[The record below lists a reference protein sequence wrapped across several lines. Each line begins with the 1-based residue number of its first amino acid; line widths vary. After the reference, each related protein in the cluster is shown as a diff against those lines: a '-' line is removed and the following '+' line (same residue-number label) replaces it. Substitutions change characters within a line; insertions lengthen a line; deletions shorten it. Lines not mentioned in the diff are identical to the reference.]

1 MKKKFLGRVLT
12 MLLVASMVFTLLPAP
27 AIAAGNW
34 WWNNEA
40 AESLADTTDSIL
52 PHRIIHLDCGRKY
65 FSVGNVKS
73 LIDVMAAYGYN
84 ELELAFGNAGL
95 RFLLGDMSISFTTEN
110 GTTSYSDN
118 DIRTAVV
125 EGNKNQNSSGDG
137 SYWTEADMTEI
148 LGYASSKNIEIV
160 PLLNMPGHMNALLD
174 GEKFHQ
180 YRISGTGYDEN
191 TNKVQKTSCTS
202 IDPGKADAAAFGHA
216 ILQKYVKWFKDYN
229 DSNPDGKVKYFNF
242 GADEVGNDIV
252 NPFYANNLNPNRYN
266 SCVEYINGC
275 ASIIEAAGMLP
286 RAFND
291 FLYFYYGNVQIDKNI
306 EVCYWNNQWGGSP
319 YASANAISSRG
330 HKMINTNS
338 EWYYVLG
345 AKNKQ
350 EEVDNNLP
358 HALNSVETY
367 NYNDFFVQGQAK
379 NIQTIANTAG
389 VMLCI
394 WCDNPN
400 AESPETAIKEATQIF
415 ARFAE
420 KNSAVF
426 PAKGEI
432 PPTPQPEPTEPTTK
446 DIYIAVGKTHTET
459 IDGNYPGLYEGI
471 DTSIATVTGE
481 VIPGTTAKPTLAMS
495 EVYKFE
501 ENQSATGV
509 ISDGNGNYL
518 KVSGESLT
526 NTTKIEEATKFT
538 VVKTSTNK
546 ATIQVTDTNS
556 YLKLMNTSGS
566 TSSIM
571 AVEESYEW
579 EVGLGSDFC
588 WYAGLNNYYYLA
600 YYGENW
606 TSNNNWAYAGHL
618 YAVEPGTTSTADKT
632 KLTFT
637 GLKRGDTE
645 VTIGNVTYKVHVTDA
660 LADNGDLYVDFWVTS
675 SMITPKNIATTNQ
688 NGHIYAT
695 YTKEQF
701 SSEGGV
707 LLSDVIPRDGTYQTG
722 TGTSATNHDAT
733 YWKTRYLPNECRQKA
748 DGWTNKNGVGTD
760 TLTEGKGGRD
770 VERIRYWEGKW
781 QYLAVNGGEWTTF
794 TTSQDTSGNQMA
806 AYYVIKTNVTKEVT
820 TYVTDWSDEQTQ
832 EMYGVALDFCVKYP
846 SQDMRVPATFKN
858 SNTQWFNCKGE
869 ENSDAYNNGYSV
881 YASGTNVDVG
891 SWKGMRTEFPYQGD
905 WYRVINHIEV
915 TEDQNYEVY
924 MITATPSTSFSSAK
938 YPLTCPTSINYTGT
952 ERVLWAKNES
962 VVTDSGLTKHSDYKM
977 GGSPVI
983 ERVMIQQCS
992 GMLLTYYVRPKAVAN
1007 PLTVHFRELN
1017 AATDFASYQII
1028 PQVPGTTFDSQI
1040 ALPKTTD
1047 HIGNLENATITNDVD
1062 VDQTVTSD
1070 LRNVPGVPT
1079 QYRKTAFKCVELTKT
1094 DDLKEIT
1101 LYYTFDNSVAFVADF
1116 GLPLT
1121 ITPKDVNSDL
1131 TAENITGAA
1140 VSGGSGLTVDTRD
1153 PKAIVVT
1160 PNKDVAS
1167 KTSTSFTLT
1176 YTGTGDS
1183 VTYLVYILPASN
1195 VLYEENFLTQSG
1207 ESGLSWTQGTPAELG
1222 SQETQKVGDTTHTYN
1237 VFGRDT
1243 AYDNVTGELGAW
1255 TADGLVAGQGA
1266 TKDLS
1271 TEFYGNGFD
1280 LIGNCGP
1287 DTGRV
1292 FLFISGANQIKLVDV
1307 DTRYSGNTLNQVPL
1321 AHVML
1326 GQEANYQVKVS
1337 AAGLKA
1343 TDATSA
1349 SYSLSGAAT
1358 YASDYAVGGY
1368 DADLYNVLAEN
1379 GLTMADVEYVKV
1391 ESVPAATTRSA
1402 ASFYALD
1409 TADVGGTVTHEAGTH
1424 VEIDGF
1430 RVYRSSANNTNYPKS
1445 EQDVRYLNILDAV
1458 DSFTA
1463 FVEGSAADSE
1473 WKARDKYESAG
1484 GPQNEIYL
1492 RETNG
1497 ENSAIAFKTEI
1508 GEVVQISARAVENN
1522 KPATLVVNGVAT
1534 VIETNTEMYYTFTP
1548 DENGIVT
1555 IKNTGKGMLALG
1567 NLKIKKGTQVA
1578 ALSEEDYPA
1587 AIALLSLNAAPET
1600 PDEGFNP
1607 AINAKVTTTR
1617 FIRSKVV
1624 TLTVSASS
1632 DVAVLEVNGVE
1643 LRPTNSWLVK
1653 MGWSDTYTYIL
1664 TEKVPKSET
1673 KTYEIVGYRA
1683 DGAASAPIVVESK

>member
-34 WWNNEA
+34 WWNNDE

-65 FSVGNVKS
+65 FSVNNVKS

-84 ELELAFGNAGL
+84 ELELAFGNDGL

-110 GTTSYSDN
+110 GTTSYSDG
-118 DIRTAVV
+118 DIRDAVV
-125 EGNKNQNSSGDG
+125 QGNKNQNSSGDG
-137 SYWTEADMTEI
+137 SYWTEADMTKI
-148 LGYASSKNIEIV
+148 LDYASSKNIEIV
-160 PLLNMPGHMNALLD
+160 PLLNMPGHMKALLD

-180 YRISGTGYDEN
+180 YRISGYDKKYN
-191 TNKVQKTSCTS
+191 TQTSKDS
-202 IDPGKADAAAFGHA
+202 IDPANSDAVAFGLA
-216 ILQKYVKWFKDYN
+216 ILQKYVNWFN
-229 DSNPDGKVKYFNF
+229 GKVTYFNF

-252 NPFYANNLNPNRYN
+252 NPFYTYSWGGIN
-266 SCVEYINGC
+266 SGYSSCAEYINKC
-275 ASIIEAAGMLP
+275 TAIIKSADMTP

-291 FLYFYYGNVQIDKNI
+291 FLYYGGSSNTNIDNSVQ
-306 EVCYWNNQWGGSP
+306 VCYWNNQWGNSP
-319 YASANAISSRG
+319 YVTATTISGRG
-330 HKMINTNS
+330 HTMINTNS

-345 AKNKQ
+345 VTN
-350 EEVDNNLP
+350 NNLP
-358 HALNSVETY
+358 YALNSVETY
-367 NYNDFFVQGQAK
+367 NYNEFFVQGQANNK
-379 NIQTIANTAG
+379 QTIDDTAG

-400 AESPETAIKEATQIF
+400 AESSETAIKEATQLF
-415 ARFAE
+415 VKFAE

-459 IDGNYPGLYEGI
+459 IDGNYPGPYEGI

-588 WYAGLNNYYYLA
+588 WYAGYNNYYYLA

-637 GLKRGDTE
+637 GVKTGNTE
-645 VTIGNVTYKVHVTDA
+645 VTVGNVTYKVHVSDA

-675 SMITPKNIATTNQ
+675 SMITPKNTATTNQ

-707 LLSDVIPRDGTYQTG
+707 LLSEVIPQEGTYQTG

-733 YWKTRYLPNECRQKA
+733 YWKTRYLPNECRQKVE
-748 DGWTNKNGVGTD
+748 GWTNKNGVGTD

-806 AYYVIKTNVTKEVT
+806 AYYVIETNVTKEVT

-846 SQDMRVPATFKN
+846 SQDTRVPATFKN
-858 SNTQWFNCKGE
+858 DNTQWFNCKGE

-881 YASGTNVDVG
+881 YASDTNVNVG
-891 SWKGMRTEFPYQGD
+891 SWKGLRTSYPSQGD

-924 MITATPSTSFSSAK
+924 MITATPSTSFNTATS
-938 YPLTCPTSINYTGT
+938 PLTCPTNINYTGT

-992 GMLLTYYVRPKAVAN
+992 GMLLTYYVRPKTVVD

-1028 PQVPGTTFDSQI
+1028 PQFVGTTFDSNI
-1040 ALPKTTD
+1040 ALPNTSD
-1047 HIGNLENATITNDVD
+1047 RIGNLENATIKNDVG

-1079 QYRKTAFKCVELTKT
+1079 QYRKTAFKCVKLTKT

-1121 ITPKDVNSDL
+1121 ITPKDVNSELD
-1131 TAENITGAA
+1131 ADKITGAV

-1176 YTGTGDS
+1176 YTGTGNSAES

-1195 VLYEENFLTQSG
+1195 VLYEENFLTQSN
-1207 ESGLSWTQGTPAELG
+1207 ESSRTDWTEYSFGTA
-1222 SQETQKVGDTTHTYN
+1222 QQQTQKLKEQQT
-1237 VFGRDT
+1237 FGFDI
-1243 AYDNVTGELGAW
+1243 AYANVTSAQGYW
-1255 TADGLVAGQGA
+1255 TADSLM
-1266 TKDLS
+1266 TKADS
-1271 TEFYGNGFD
+1271 TKSLTTDFYGNAID
-1280 LIGNCGP
+1280 VIGSCGP
-1287 DTGRV
+1287 KTGIV
-1292 FLFISGANQIKLVDV
+1292 MVSIKNATTGKPVKSVVIETTYTAGTID
-1307 DTRYSGNTLNQVPL
+1307 QVPL
-1321 AHVML
+1321 AHIEL
-1326 GQEANYQVKVS
+1326 GEGNANYTAIIRGYAPIN
-1337 AAGLKA
+1337 AAQQQSGSLMLAADYYGGSYDALAADLAEMGL
-1343 TDATSA
+1343 
-1349 SYSLSGAAT
+1349 SLSDVEFIRASGAAAKT
-1358 YASDYAVGGY
+1358 AS
-1368 DADLYNVLAEN
+1368 
-1379 GLTMADVEYVKV
+1379 TRR
-1391 ESVPAATTRSA
+1391 AAQS
-1402 ASFYALD
+1402 YALE
-1409 TADVGGTVTHEAGTH
+1409 TVAEGKNSNNTVT
-1424 VEIDGF
+1424 IDGF
-1430 RVYRSSANNTNYPKS
+1430 RVYRSANNEAYAGITNEY
-1445 EQDVRYLNILDAV
+1445 QVTYRNILKVMNGQFITAYVDNGAV
-1458 DSFTA
+1458 TDCN
-1463 FVEGSAADSE
+1463 VSE
-1473 WKARDKYESAG
+1473 YENKG

-1492 RETNG
+1492 QKNQT
-1497 ENSAIAFKTEI
+1497 IAFKLLDSSDNAAADRDI
-1508 GEVVQISARAVENN
+1508 QISLSAVRG
-1522 KPATLVVNGVAT
+1522 ATQY
-1534 VIETNTEMYYTFTP
+1534 NTTTDIFSTMEMYYTLTT
-1548 DENGIVT
+1548 DQYGIVT
-1555 IKNTGKGMLALG
+1555 ITNTGNDLLAIG
-1567 NLKIKKGTQVA
+1567 NVKVPAGYTTVAPGKLDTQELVRSINLA
-1578 ALSEEDYPA
+1578 
-1587 AIALLSLNAAPET
+1587 LNAAPET
-1600 PDEGFNP
+1600 PDEGFDP
-1607 AINAKVTTTR
+1607 AISAKVTTTR

-1632 DVAVLEVNGVE
+1632 DVAVLKVNGVE

-1664 TEKVPKSET
+1664 TEKVQKSEI

-1683 DGAASAPIVVESK
+1683 DGAASETFVVKSK

>member
-34 WWNNEA
+34 WWNNDE

-65 FSVGNVKS
+65 FSVDNVKS

-95 RFLLGDMSISFTTEN
+95 RFLLNDMSISFTTEN
-110 GTTSYSDN
+110 GTTSYSN
-118 DIRTAVV
+118 DDICTAVV
-125 EGNKNQNSSGDG
+125 EGNKKQNNSNDD
-137 SYWTEADMTEI
+137 SYWTETDMTEI

-174 GEKFHQ
+174 GEQFHQ

-191 TNKVQKTSCTS
+191 KNKVQKTSCTS
-202 IDPGKADAAAFGHA
+202 IDPGEADAAAFGHA
-216 ILQKYVKWFKDYN
+216 ILQKYVDWFKAYN
-229 DSNPDGKVKYFNF
+229 DLNPDGKVKYFNF

-252 NPFYANNLNPNRYN
+252 NPFYANDLNPNRYN

-291 FLYFYYGNVQIDKNI
+291 FLYFYSGNVQIDKNI
-306 EVCYWNNQWGGSP
+306 EVCYWNNQWSGSP

-345 AKNKQ
+345 VKN
-350 EEVDNNLP
+350 NNLTY
-358 HALNSVETY
+358 ALESVEKY

-379 NIQTIANTAG
+379 NIQTIADTAG

-400 AESPETAIKEATQIF
+400 AESSETAIKEATQLF
-415 ARFAE
+415 VKFAE

-446 DIYIAVGKTHTET
+446 EINIAVGQRHTET
-459 IDGNYPGLYEGI
+459 IDGNHPGPYEGI
-471 DTSIATVTGE
+471 DTNIATVTGE
-481 VIPGTTAKPTLAMS
+481 VISGTTATPTRGNMVKLYNS
-495 EVYKFE
+495 
-501 ENQSATGV
+501 NINSAEGV
-509 ISDGNGNYL
+509 ISDGKDNYL
-518 KVSGESLT
+518 KVSDANIT
-526 NTTKIEEATKFT
+526 NTNSITDATRFKVKI
-538 VVKTSTNK
+538 VSSNMV
-546 ATIQVTDTNS
+546 TIQVLGGDDNLYLGFGSGNEGLHVNNQPS
-556 YLKLMNTSGS
+556 YWT
-566 TSSIM
+566 
-571 AVEESYEW
+571 
-579 EVGLGSDFC
+579 VGTGHDFSKN
-588 WYAGLNNYYYLA
+588 NNYIA
-600 YYGENW
+600 YKDGTWTNLVEKGWDYG
-606 TSNNNWAYAGHL
+606 GRL
-618 YAVEPGTTSTADKT
+618 YEVKPGTTSTADKT
-632 KLTFT
+632 ELTFT
-637 GLKRGDTE
+637 GVKTGNTE
-645 VTIGNVTYKVHVTDA
+645 VTVGNVTYKVHVSDA

-675 SMITPKNIATTNQ
+675 SMITPKKIATTNQ

-695 YTKEQF
+695 YTKDQF

-707 LLSDVIPRDGTYQTG
+707 LLSDVIPREGTYQTG

-760 TLTEGKGGRD
+760 TMTEGKGGRD

-820 TYVTDWSDEQTQ
+820 TYVTDWSDKQT
-832 EMYGVALDFCVKYP
+832 ERMYGVALDFCVKYP
-846 SQDMRVPATFKN
+846 SQDTRVPATFKN
-858 SNTQWFNCKGE
+858 ANTQWFNCKGE

-881 YASGTNVDVG
+881 YASDTNVNVG
-891 SWKGMRTEFPYQGD
+891 SWKGMRTSYPSQGD

-915 TEDQNYEVY
+915 TEDRSYEVY
-924 MITATPSTSFSSAK
+924 MITATPSTSFNTAAN
-938 YPLTCPTSINYTGT
+938 PLTCPTNINYTGT

-992 GMLLTYYVRPKAVAN
+992 GMLLTYYVRPKTVTD

-1028 PQVPGTTFDSQI
+1028 PQVAGTKFDSNI
-1040 ALPKTTD
+1040 ALPNTDD
-1047 HIGNLENATITNDVD
+1047 HIGELTNATIKNDVG

-1079 QYRKTAFKCVELTKT
+1079 QYRKTAFKCVKLTKT

-1121 ITPKDVNSDL
+1121 ITPKDVNSNL
-1131 TAENITGAA
+1131 IAENITGAT

-1195 VLYEENFLTQSG
+1195 VLYEENFLTESN
-1207 ESGLSWTQGTPAELG
+1207 ESGRTGWTEYKFDTAQ
-1222 SQETQKVGDTTHTYN
+1222 QQTQKLKEQQT
-1237 VFGRDT
+1237 FGFDK
-1243 AYDNVTGELGAW
+1243 AYEDVTSARGYW
-1255 TADGLVAGQGA
+1255 TADNLM
-1266 TKDLS
+1266 TKADS
-1271 TEFYGNGFD
+1271 TKSLTTDFYGNAID
-1280 LIGNCGP
+1280 MIGSCGP
-1287 DTGRV
+1287 KTGIV
-1292 FLFISGANQIKLVDV
+1292 MVSIKNATTGKPVKSVVIETTYTAGTID
-1307 DTRYSGNTLNQVPL
+1307 QVPL
-1321 AHVML
+1321 AHIEL
-1326 GQEANYQVKVS
+1326 SGNNANYTAVIRGYAPIN
-1337 AAGLKA
+1337 AAQQQSGSLMLAADYYGGSYDALAADLAEMGL
-1343 TDATSA
+1343 
-1349 SYSLSGAAT
+1349 SLSDVEFIRASGAAAKT
-1358 YASDYAVGGY
+1358 AS
-1368 DADLYNVLAEN
+1368 
-1379 GLTMADVEYVKV
+1379 TRR
-1391 ESVPAATTRSA
+1391 AAQA
-1402 ASFYALD
+1402 YALE
-1409 TADVGGTVTHEAGTH
+1409 TVAEGGNSDNTVT
-1424 VEIDGF
+1424 IDGF
-1430 RVYRSSANNTNYPKS
+1430 RVYRSADNEAYAGIINEYQVTY
-1445 EQDVRYLNILDAV
+1445 RNILKVMERQVITAYV
-1458 DSFTA
+1458 DNGT
-1463 FVEGSAADSE
+1463 VTNCNVSE
-1473 WKARDKYESAG
+1473 YEKRG

-1492 RETNG
+1492 QN
-1497 ENSAIAFKTEI
+1497 NQVIAFKLLDSNGGAAANREI
-1508 GEVVQISARAVENN
+1508 QISLSAVS
-1522 KPATLVVNGVAT
+1522 G
-1534 VIETNTEMYYTFTP
+1534 ETQYNSTKKISSTMEMYYTLKTN
-1548 DENGIVT
+1548 DKGIVT
-1555 IKNTGKGMLALG
+1555 IMNTGDNLLAIG
-1567 NLKIKKGTQVA
+1567 NVKVPAGCTTVDPGKFDTQELVRSINLA
-1578 ALSEEDYPA
+1578 
-1587 AIALLSLNAAPET
+1587 LNAAPET
-1600 PDEGFNP
+1600 PDTAFDP
-1607 AINAKVTTTR
+1607 AISAKVTTTR

-1632 DVAVLEVNGVE
+1632 DVAVLKVNGVE

-1664 TEKVPKSET
+1664 TEKVQKSEI

-1683 DGAASAPIVVESK
+1683 DGAASETFVVKSK

>member
-34 WWNNEA
+34 WWNNDE

-65 FSVGNVKS
+65 FSVDNVKS

-84 ELELAFGNAGL
+84 ELELAFGNDGL
-95 RFLLGDMSISFTTEN
+95 RFLLGDMSISF
-110 GTTSYSDN
+110 GTTSYTN
-118 DIRTAVV
+118 EDIRTAVV
-125 EGNKNQNSSGDG
+125 KGNENQNNSKDG
-137 SYWTEADMTEI
+137 RYWIEDDMTEI
-148 LGYASSKNIEIV
+148 LDYAKGKGIEIV
-160 PLLNMPGHMNALLD
+160 PLLNMPGHMKALLD

-180 YRISGTGYDEN
+180 YRISGIDKNYSE
-191 TNKVQKTSCTS
+191 QTSKDS
-202 IDPGKADAAAFGHA
+202 IDPANSDAVAFGLA
-216 ILQKYVKWFKDYN
+216 ILQKYVNWFEAYN
-229 DSNPDGKVKYFNF
+229 NSHPDGKVKYFNF

-252 NPFYANNLNPNRYN
+252 NPFYGYN
-266 SCVEYINGC
+266 YGYSSCAEYINKC
-275 ASIIEAAGMLP
+275 AAIIKNAGMTP

-291 FLYFYYGNVQIDKNI
+291 LLYYGSNYTTGVDKSVQ
-306 EVCYWNNQWGGSP
+306 VCYWSDQWTGSP
-319 YASANAISSRG
+319 YITARSVKEQG
-330 HKMINTNS
+330 HQMINTNS

-345 AKNKQ
+345 VK
-350 EEVDNNLP
+350 ENNLSY
-358 HALNSVETY
+358 ALNSVDKYE
-367 NYNDFFVQGQAK
+367 YNDFYERSGNSVVASR
-379 NIQTIANTAG
+379 IADTAG

-400 AESPETAIKEATQIF
+400 AAKPETAIAEATQLF
-415 ARFAE
+415 AKFAE

-459 IDGNYPGLYEGI
+459 IDGNYPGDRVTNPTG
-471 DTSIATVTGE
+471 IATVTGE
-481 VIPGTTAKPTLAMS
+481 VIPGTTATPTRGNMVKLYNS
-495 EVYKFE
+495 
-501 ENQSATGV
+501 NINSAEGV
-509 ISDGNGNYL
+509 ISDGKDNYL
-518 KVSGESLT
+518 KVSDANIT
-526 NTTKIEEATKFT
+526 NTNSITDATRFKVKI
-538 VVKTSTNK
+538 VSSNMV
-546 ATIQVTDTNS
+546 TIQVLGGDDNLYLGFGSGNERLYVNNQPS
-556 YLKLMNTSGS
+556 YWT
-566 TSSIM
+566 
-571 AVEESYEW
+571 
-579 EVGLGSDFC
+579 VGTGHDFSKN
-588 WYAGLNNYYYLA
+588 NNYIA
-600 YYGENW
+600 YKDGTWTNLVEKGWDYG
-606 TSNNNWAYAGHL
+606 GRL
-618 YAVEPGTTSTADKT
+618 YEVEPGTTSTADKT

-637 GLKRGDTE
+637 GVKTGNTE
-645 VTIGNVTYKVHVTDA
+645 VTIGNVTYKVHASDA

-675 SMITPKNIATTNQ
+675 SMITPKNTATTNQ

-707 LLSDVIPRDGTYQTG
+707 LLPDVIPRDGTYQTG

-748 DGWTNKNGVGTD
+748 EGWTNKNGVGTD
-760 TLTEGKGGRD
+760 TMTEGKGGRD

-820 TYVTDWSDEQTQ
+820 TYVTDWSDKQT
-832 EMYGVALDFCVKYP
+832 ERMYGVALDFCVKYP
-846 SQDMRVPATFKN
+846 SQDTRVPATFKN
-858 SNTQWFNCKGE
+858 TNTQWFNCKGE
-869 ENSDAYNNGYSV
+869 KTDAYNNGYSV
-881 YASGTNVDVG
+881 YASDENVDVG
-891 SWKGMRTEFPYQGD
+891 SWKGMRTEYPTQGD

-915 TEDQNYEVY
+915 TEDRNYEVY
-924 MITATPSTSFSSAK
+924 MITATPSASFNDATSQ
-938 YPLTCPTSINYTGT
+938 LTCPENISYTGT

-962 VVTDSGLTKHSDYKM
+962 VVTDSGLTKHSAYTM

-992 GMLLTYYVRPKAVAN
+992 GMLLTYYVRPKTVAD

-1028 PQVPGTTFDSQI
+1028 PQFVGTTFDSNI
-1040 ALPKTTD
+1040 ALPNTTNQ
-1047 HIGNLENATITNDVD
+1047 IGNLVNATIKNDVG

-1140 VSGGSGLTVDTRD
+1140 VSGGSGLTVDTSN

-1195 VLYEENFLTQSG
+1195 VLYEENFLTESN
-1207 ESGLSWTQGTPAELG
+1207 ESGRTGWTECPFDTAQ
-1222 SQETQKVGDTTHTYN
+1222 QQTQKLKEQQT
-1237 VFGRDT
+1237 FGFDK
-1243 AYDNVTGELGAW
+1243 AYEDVTSARGYW
-1255 TADGLVAGQGA
+1255 TADNLM
-1266 TKDLS
+1266 TKADS
-1271 TEFYGNGFD
+1271 TKSLTTDFYGNAID
-1280 LIGNCGP
+1280 VIGSCGP
-1287 DTGRV
+1287 KTGIV
-1292 FLFISGANQIKLVDV
+1292 MVSIKNATTGKPVKSVVIETTYTAGTID
-1307 DTRYSGNTLNQVPL
+1307 QVPL
-1321 AHVML
+1321 AHIEL
-1326 GQEANYQVKVS
+1326 GEGNANYTAIIRGYAPIN
-1337 AAGLKA
+1337 AAQQQSGSLMLAADYYGGSYDALAADLAEMGL
-1343 TDATSA
+1343 
-1349 SYSLSGAAT
+1349 SLSDVEFIRASGAAAKT
-1358 YASDYAVGGY
+1358 AS
-1368 DADLYNVLAEN
+1368 
-1379 GLTMADVEYVKV
+1379 TRR
-1391 ESVPAATTRSA
+1391 AAQS
-1402 ASFYALD
+1402 YALETVAEGRNSD
-1409 TADVGGTVTHEAGTH
+1409 NTVT
-1424 VEIDGF
+1424 IDGF
-1430 RVYRSSANNTNYPKS
+1430 RVYRSANNEAYAGIINEYQVTYC
-1445 EQDVRYLNILDAV
+1445 NILKVMNGQFITAYVDNGAV
-1458 DSFTA
+1458 TDCN
-1463 FVEGSAADSE
+1463 VSE
-1473 WKARDKYESAG
+1473 YENKG

-1492 RETNG
+1492 QKKQV
-1497 ENSAIAFKTEI
+1497 IAFKLLDSSGNAAANRDI
-1508 GEVVQISARAVENN
+1508 QISLSAVSGETQYNSTNN
-1522 KPATLVVNGVAT
+1522 ISSTM
-1534 VIETNTEMYYTFTP
+1534 EMYYTLKT
-1548 DENGIVT
+1548 DDKGIVT
-1555 IKNTGKGMLALG
+1555 IMNTGNDLLAIG
-1567 NLKIKKGTQVA
+1567 NVKVPAGCTTIAPNGIDTQELVRSINLA
-1578 ALSEEDYPA
+1578 
-1587 AIALLSLNAAPET
+1587 LNAAPET
-1600 PDEGFNP
+1600 PDVGFAP
-1607 AINAKVTTTR
+1607 AISAKVTTTR

-1624 TLTVSASS
+1624 TLTVSASA
-1632 DVAVLEVNGVE
+1632 DVEKLMVNGVE

-1664 TEKVPKSET
+1664 TEKVQKSEI

-1683 DGAASAPIVVESK
+1683 DGAASETFVVKSK

>member
-34 WWNNEA
+34 WWNNDE
-40 AESLADTTDSIL
+40 AESLADTTDSVL

-65 FSVGNVKS
+65 FSVNNVKS

-110 GTTSYSDN
+110 GTTSYSDG
-118 DIRTAVV
+118 DIRDAVV
-125 EGNKNQNSSGDG
+125 QGNKNQNSSGDG

-191 TNKVQKTSCTS
+191 KNKVQKTSCTS

-471 DTSIATVTGE
+471 DTSIATVTGN
-481 VIPGTTAKPTLAMS
+481 VIPGTTATPTLGDMY
-495 EVYKFE
+495 EVYYY
-501 ENQSATGV
+501 NGYQSATGV

-518 KVSGESLT
+518 KVDNATIT
-526 NTTKIEEATKFT
+526 NTTNIAEATEFKVT
-538 VVKTSTNK
+538 IKEQGYSK
-546 ATIQVTDTNS
+546 YAEIQVNIGTD
-556 YLKLMNTSGS
+556 K
-566 TSSIM
+566 
-571 AVEESYEW
+571 
-579 EVGLGSDFC
+579 
-588 WYAGLNNYYYLA
+588 YYLVFDKSTHTLWVNNSSSSDWVVGYGHDFSIDDYCLA
-600 YYGENW
+600 YVNDQWQLVHAAWKNG
-606 TSNNNWAYAGHL
+606 GRL

-632 KLTFT
+632 ELTFT
-637 GLKRGDTE
+637 GVKPGDTE
-645 VTIGNVTYKVHVTDA
+645 VTVGNVTYKVHVSDA
-660 LADNGDLYVDFWVTS
+660 PADSGDLYVDFWVTS
-675 SMITPKNIATTNQ
+675 SMITPKDIATTNQ

-707 LLSDVIPRDGTYQTG
+707 LLSNVIPRDGTYQTG

-748 DGWTNKNGVGTD
+748 EGWTNKNGVGTD
-760 TLTEGKGGRD
+760 TMTEGKGGRD

-820 TYVTDWSDEQTQ
+820 TYVTDWSDKQT
-832 EMYGVALDFCVKYP
+832 ERMYGVALDFCVKYP
-846 SQDMRVPATFKN
+846 SQDTRVPATFKN
-858 SNTQWFNCKGE
+858 TNTQWFNCKGE
-869 ENSDAYNNGYSV
+869 KTDAYNNGYSV
-881 YASGTNVDVG
+881 YASDENVDVG
-891 SWKGMRTEFPYQGD
+891 SWKGMRTEYPTQGD

-915 TEDQNYEVY
+915 TEDRNYEVY
-924 MITATPSTSFSSAK
+924 MITATPSASFNDATSQ
-938 YPLTCPTSINYTGT
+938 LTCPENISYTGT

-962 VVTDSGLTKHSDYKM
+962 VVTDSGLTKHSAYTM

-992 GMLLTYYVRPKAVAN
+992 GMLLTYYVRPKTVVD

-1028 PQVPGTTFDSQI
+1028 PQFAGTTFDSNI
-1040 ALPKTTD
+1040 ALPNTTNQ
-1047 HIGNLENATITNDVD
+1047 IGNLVNATIKNDVG

-1121 ITPKDVNSDL
+1121 ITPKDVNSELD
-1131 TAENITGAA
+1131 ADKITGAV

-1176 YTGTGDS
+1176 YTGTRSSAES
-1183 VTYLVYILPASN
+1183 VTYLVYVLPASN
-1195 VLYEENFLTQSG
+1195 VLYEENFLTESN
-1207 ESGLSWTQGTPAELG
+1207 ESGRTGWTESLFGAAQ
-1222 SQETQKVGDTTHTYN
+1222 QQTQKLKEQQT
-1237 VFGRDT
+1237 FGFDT
-1243 AYDNVTGELGAW
+1243 AYEGVTSARGYW
-1255 TADGLVAGQGA
+1255 TAGGLM
-1266 TKDLS
+1266 TKANS
-1271 TEFYGNGFD
+1271 TKSLTTDFYGNAID
-1280 LIGNCGP
+1280 VIGSCGP
-1287 DTGRV
+1287 KTGIV
-1292 FLFISGANQIKLVDV
+1292 MVSIKNAATGKPVKSVVIETTYTAGTID
-1307 DTRYSGNTLNQVPL
+1307 QVPL
-1321 AHVML
+1321 AHIEL
-1326 GQEANYQVKVS
+1326 GEGNANYTAVIRGYAPLD
-1337 AAGLKA
+1337 AAQQQSGSLMLAADYYGGSYDALAADLAEMGL
-1343 TDATSA
+1343 
-1349 SYSLSGAAT
+1349 SLSDVEFIRASGAAAKT
-1358 YASDYAVGGY
+1358 AS
-1368 DADLYNVLAEN
+1368 
-1379 GLTMADVEYVKV
+1379 TRR
-1391 ESVPAATTRSA
+1391 AAQS
-1402 ASFYALD
+1402 YALE
-1409 TADVGGTVTHEAGTH
+1409 TVADSRNSNNTVT
-1424 VEIDGF
+1424 IDGF
-1430 RVYRSSANNTNYPKS
+1430 RVYRSADNEAYKELTNEY
-1445 EQDVRYLNILDAV
+1445 QVTYCNILKV
-1458 DSFTA
+1458 MEGKVITA
-1463 FVEGSAADSE
+1463 YVNGSGKTVETCEVSD
-1473 WKARDKYESAG
+1473 YEKLG

-1492 RETNG
+1492 QN
-1497 ENSAIAFKTEI
+1497 NQVIAFKLLDSSGNAAANQEI
-1508 GEVVQISARAVENN
+1508 QISLSAVSGTTQYNN
-1522 KPATLVVNGVAT
+1522 TT
-1534 VIETNTEMYYTFTP
+1534 DISSTMEMYYTLKTN
-1548 DENGIVT
+1548 DKGIVT
-1555 IKNTGKGMLALG
+1555 IMNTGNDLLAIG
-1567 NLKIKKGTQVA
+1567 NVKVPAGCTTIAPNGIDTQELMRSINLA
-1578 ALSEEDYPA
+1578 
-1587 AIALLSLNAAPET
+1587 LNAAPET
-1600 PDEGFNP
+1600 PDVGFDP
-1607 AINAKVTTTR
+1607 AISAKVTTTR

-1664 TEKVPKSET
+1664 TEKVQKSEI

-1683 DGAASAPIVVESK
+1683 DGAASAPIVVKSK

>member
-34 WWNNEA
+34 WWNNDE

-65 FSVGNVKS
+65 FSVDNVKS

-95 RFLLGDMSISFTTEN
+95 RFLLNDMSISFTTEN
-110 GTTSYSDN
+110 GTTSYSN
-118 DIRTAVV
+118 DDICTAVV
-125 EGNKNQNSSGDG
+125 EGNKKQNNSNDD
-137 SYWTEADMTEI
+137 SYWTETDMTEI

-174 GEKFHQ
+174 GEQFHQ

-191 TNKVQKTSCTS
+191 KNKVQKTSCTS
-202 IDPGKADAAAFGHA
+202 IDPGEADAAAFGHA
-216 ILQKYVKWFKDYN
+216 ILQKYVDWFKAYN
-229 DSNPDGKVKYFNF
+229 DLNPDGKVKYFNF

-252 NPFYANNLNPNRYN
+252 NPFYANDLNPNRYN

-291 FLYFYYGNVQIDKNI
+291 FLYFYSGNVQIDKNI
-306 EVCYWNNQWGGSP
+306 EVCYWNNQWSGSP

-345 AKNKQ
+345 VKN
-350 EEVDNNLP
+350 NNLTY
-358 HALNSVETY
+358 ALESVEKY

-379 NIQTIANTAG
+379 NIQTIADTAG

-400 AESPETAIKEATQIF
+400 AESSETAIKEATQLF
-415 ARFAE
+415 VKFAE

-446 DIYIAVGKTHTET
+446 EINIAVGQRHTET
-459 IDGNYPGLYEGI
+459 IDGNHPGPYEGI
-471 DTSIATVTGE
+471 DTNIATVTGE
-481 VIPGTTAKPTLAMS
+481 VISGTTATPTRGNMVKLYNS
-495 EVYKFE
+495 
-501 ENQSATGV
+501 NINSAEGV
-509 ISDGNGNYL
+509 ISDGKDNYL
-518 KVSGESLT
+518 KVSDANIT
-526 NTTKIEEATKFT
+526 NTNSITDATRFKVKI
-538 VVKTSTNK
+538 VSSNMV
-546 ATIQVTDTNS
+546 TIQVLGGDDNLYLGFGSGNEGLYVNNQPS
-556 YLKLMNTSGS
+556 YWT
-566 TSSIM
+566 
-571 AVEESYEW
+571 
-579 EVGLGSDFC
+579 VGTGHDFSKN
-588 WYAGLNNYYYLA
+588 NNYIA
-600 YYGENW
+600 YKDGTWTNLVEKGWDYG
-606 TSNNNWAYAGHL
+606 GRL
-618 YAVEPGTTSTADKT
+618 YEVKPGTTSTADKT
-632 KLTFT
+632 ELTFT
-637 GLKRGDTE
+637 GVKTGNTE
-645 VTIGNVTYKVHVTDA
+645 VTVGNVTYKVHVSDA

-675 SMITPKNIATTNQ
+675 SMITPKKIATTNQ

-695 YTKEQF
+695 YTKDQF

-707 LLSDVIPRDGTYQTG
+707 LLSDVIPREGTYQTG

-760 TLTEGKGGRD
+760 TMTEGKGGRD

-820 TYVTDWSDEQTQ
+820 TYVTDWSDKQT
-832 EMYGVALDFCVKYP
+832 ERMYGVALDFCVKYP
-846 SQDMRVPATFKN
+846 SQDTRVPATFKN
-858 SNTQWFNCKGE
+858 ANTQWFNCKGE

-881 YASGTNVDVG
+881 YASDTNVNVG
-891 SWKGMRTEFPYQGD
+891 SWKGMRTSYPSQGD

-915 TEDQNYEVY
+915 TEDRSYEVY
-924 MITATPSTSFSSAK
+924 MITATPSTSFNTAAN
-938 YPLTCPTSINYTGT
+938 PLTCPTNINYTGT

-992 GMLLTYYVRPKAVAN
+992 GMLLTYYVRPKTVTD

-1028 PQVPGTTFDSQI
+1028 PQVAGTKFDSNI
-1040 ALPKTTD
+1040 ALPNTDD
-1047 HIGNLENATITNDVD
+1047 HIGELTNATIKNDVG

-1079 QYRKTAFKCVELTKT
+1079 QYRKTAFKCVKLTKT

-1121 ITPKDVNSDL
+1121 ITPKDVNSNL
-1131 TAENITGAA
+1131 IAENITGAT

-1195 VLYEENFLTQSG
+1195 VLYEENFLMPSN
-1207 ESGLSWTQGTPAELG
+1207 ENGLGWTQGTPAELG
-1222 SQETQKVGDTTHTYN
+1222 SQETQKAKANGN
-1237 VFGRDT
+1237 VFGYDA
-1243 AYDNVTGELGAW
+1243 AYNAVTGELGAW
-1255 TADGLVAGQGA
+1255 KTPDNLTSSTG
-1266 TKDLS
+1266 TKALTTS
-1271 TEFYGNGFD
+1271 FYGNGFD
-1280 LIGNCGP
+1280 LIGNCDA

-1292 FLFISGANQIKLVDV
+1292 MIMLMKGRALVKAVIV
-1307 DTRYSGNTLNQVPL
+1307 DTRYSGGKISQVPF
-1321 AHVML
+1321 AHIML
-1326 GQEANYQVKVS
+1326 GEEAAYNVEIYAS
-1337 AAGLKA
+1337 GS
-1343 TDATSA
+1343 DAVGSNGVA
-1349 SYSLSGAAT
+1349 SYSNLMAANLDVAGDVFTDILAAKGA
-1358 YASDYAVGGY
+1358 
-1368 DADLYNVLAEN
+1368 
-1379 GLTMADVEYVKV
+1379 TMADVEYVDM
-1391 ESVPAATTRSA
+1391 SDGMSAPASGA

-1409 TADVGGTVTHEAGTH
+1409 TAAVGGTGARPAGTH

-1430 RVYRSSANNTNYPKS
+1430 RVYRSTNNDNYPANEK
-1445 EQDVRYLNILDAV
+1445 DVTYENILRV
-1458 DSFTA
+1458 VNGKITA
-1463 FVEGSAADSE
+1463 YMENGNGGEVEVTD
-1473 WKARDKYESAG
+1473 YEKNG

-1492 RETNG
+1492 SKGQSVTFRVGTAP
-1497 ENSAIAFKTEI
+1497 SEI
-1508 GEVVQISARAVENN
+1508 QVSLRAVRGTTSWATS
-1522 KPATLVVNGVAT
+1522 KTGGTPASITS
-1534 VIETNTEMYYTFTP
+1534 NTEMYYP
-1548 DENGIVT
+1548 VT
-1555 IKNTGKGMLALG
+1555 TNSDGSITIANRGEALLAIGNVKLSAGAVTQSASEMDKDVVLASVRMALG
-1567 NLKIKKGTQVA
+1567 ASG
-1578 ALSEEDYPA
+1578 
-1587 AIALLSLNAAPET
+1587 
-1600 PDEGFNP
+1600 EGDTFDP
-1607 AINAKVTTTR
+1607 AISAKVTTTR

-1632 DVAVLEVNGVE
+1632 DVEKLMVNGVE

-1664 TEKVPKSET
+1664 TEKVQKNEI

-1683 DGAASAPIVVESK
+1683 DGAASETIVVESK

>member
-34 WWNNEA
+34 WWNNDE
-40 AESLADTTDSIL
+40 AESLADTTDSVL

-65 FSVGNVKS
+65 FSVNNVKS

-110 GTTSYSDN
+110 GTTSYSDG
-118 DIRTAVV
+118 DIRDAVV
-125 EGNKNQNSSGDG
+125 QGNKNQNSSGDG

-191 TNKVQKTSCTS
+191 KNKVQKTSCTS

-400 AESPETAIKEATQIF
+400 AESPETAIKEATRIF

-618 YAVEPGTTSTADKT
+618 YAVEPGTTSTTDKT

-637 GLKRGDTE
+637 GVKTGNTE

-675 SMITPKNIATTNQ
+675 SMITPKNFATTNQ

-695 YTKEQF
+695 YTKDQF

-707 LLSDVIPRDGTYQTG
+707 LLSEVIPQEGTYQTD

-760 TLTEGKGGRD
+760 TMTEGKGGRD

-846 SQDMRVPATFKN
+846 SQDTRVPATFKN

-924 MITATPSTSFSSAK
+924 MITATPSTSFGSAK

-1028 PQVPGTTFDSQI
+1028 PQFVGTTFDSNI
-1040 ALPKTTD
+1040 ALPNTTNQ
-1047 HIGNLENATITNDVD
+1047 IGNLVNATIKNDVG

-1195 VLYEENFLTQSG
+1195 VLYEENFLTQSS
-1207 ESGLSWTQGTPAELG
+1207 ESGRTGWTEYPFDTAQ
-1222 SQETQKVGDTTHTYN
+1222 QQTQKLKEQQT
-1237 VFGRDT
+1237 FGYDI
-1243 AYDNVTGELGAW
+1243 AYANVTSAQGYW
-1255 TADGLVAGQGA
+1255 TADSLM
-1266 TKDLS
+1266 TKADS
-1271 TEFYGNGFD
+1271 TKSLTTDFYGNAID
-1280 LIGNCGP
+1280 VIGSCGP
-1287 DTGRV
+1287 KTGIV
-1292 FLFISGANQIKLVDV
+1292 MVSIKNATTGKPVKSVVIETTYTAGTID
-1307 DTRYSGNTLNQVPL
+1307 QVPL
-1321 AHVML
+1321 AHIEL
-1326 GQEANYQVKVS
+1326 GEGNANYTAVIRGYAPLD
-1337 AAGLKA
+1337 AAQQQSGSLMLAADYYGGSYDALAADLAEMGL
-1343 TDATSA
+1343 
-1349 SYSLSGAAT
+1349 SLSDVEFIRASGAAAKT
-1358 YASDYAVGGY
+1358 AS
-1368 DADLYNVLAEN
+1368 
-1379 GLTMADVEYVKV
+1379 TRR
-1391 ESVPAATTRSA
+1391 AAQS
-1402 ASFYALD
+1402 YALE
-1409 TADVGGTVTHEAGTH
+1409 TVADSRNSNNTVT
-1424 VEIDGF
+1424 IDGF
-1430 RVYRSSANNTNYPKS
+1430 RVYRSADNEAYKS
-1445 EQDVRYLNILDAV
+1445 LINEYQVTYRNILKVMEGQAITAYV
-1458 DSFTA
+1458 DNGT
-1463 FVEGSAADSE
+1463 VTNCNVSE
-1473 WKARDKYESAG
+1473 YEKRG

-1492 RETNG
+1492 QN
-1497 ENSAIAFKTEI
+1497 NQVIAFKLLDSNGGAAANREI
-1508 GEVVQISARAVENN
+1508 QISLSAVSGATKYNN
-1522 KPATLVVNGVAT
+1522 TT
-1534 VIETNTEMYYTFTP
+1534 SISSTMEMYYTLTTN
-1548 DENGIVT
+1548 DKGIVT
-1555 IKNTGKGMLALG
+1555 IMNTGNDLLAIG
-1567 NLKIKKGTQVA
+1567 NVKVPAGCTTIAPNGIDTQELMRSINLA
-1578 ALSEEDYPA
+1578 
-1587 AIALLSLNAAPET
+1587 LNAAPET
-1600 PDEGFNP
+1600 PDVGFAP
-1607 AINAKVTTTR
+1607 AISAKVTTTR

-1624 TLTVSASS
+1624 TLTVSASA

-1664 TEKVPKSET
+1664 TEKVQKNEI

-1683 DGAASAPIVVESK
+1683 DGAASETFVVKSK

>member
-34 WWNNEA
+34 WWNNDE

-65 FSVGNVKS
+65 FSVDNVKS
-73 LIDVMAAYGYN
+73 LIDVMATYGYN
-84 ELELAFGNAGL
+84 ELELAFGNDGL
-95 RFLLGDMSISFTTEN
+95 RFLLGDMSISFEAKD
-110 GTTSYSDN
+110 GTKTSYSDG

-125 EGNKNQNSSGDG
+125 KGNENQNSSGDG
-137 SYWTEADMTEI
+137 SYWTEADMTKI
-148 LGYASSKNIEIV
+148 LDYASSKNIEIV
-160 PLLNMPGHMNALLD
+160 PLLNMPGHMKALLD

-180 YRISGTGYDEN
+180 YRISGNDKDYN
-191 TNKVQKTSCTS
+191 NQTSKDS
-202 IDPGKADAAAFGHA
+202 IDPANSDAVAFGLA
-216 ILQKYVKWFKDYN
+216 ILQKYVNWFN
-229 DSNPDGKVKYFNF
+229 GKVTYFNF

-252 NPFYANNLNPNRYN
+252 NPFYTYPGGGFN
-266 SCVEYINGC
+266 SGYSSCAEYINKC
-275 ASIIEAAGMLP
+275 AAIIKNAGMTP

-291 FLYFYYGNVQIDKNI
+291 FLYYGGNYYSTSVDQSVQ
-306 EVCYWNNQWGGSP
+306 VCYWNNQWGGYP
-319 YASANAISSRG
+319 HATATTISNRG
-330 HKMINTNS
+330 HEMINTNS

-358 HALNSVETY
+358 HALNSVKTY
-367 NYNDFFVQGQAK
+367 NYNEFFVQGQANNK
-379 NIQTIANTAG
+379 QTIADTAG

-394 WCDNPN
+394 WCDNPK
-400 AESPETAIKEATQIF
+400 AASPETAIKEARQVF
-415 ARFAE
+415 AKFAE

-426 PAKGEI
+426 PAKGEV
-432 PPTPQPEPTEPTTK
+432 PPTPQPEPTKPTTK
-446 DIYIAVGKTHTET
+446 DIYITVGQTYPET
-459 IDGNYPGLYEGI
+459 IDGNYPGPYEGI

-481 VIPGTTAKPTLAMS
+481 VIPGTTATPTRGNMY
-495 EVYKFE
+495 EVYYY
-501 ENQSATGV
+501 NGYQSATGV
-509 ISDGNGNYL
+509 ISDGNDNYL
-518 KVSGESLT
+518 KISNDDASCVNTNDITEATRFKFTRFRSGEKS
-526 NTTKIEEATKFT
+526 NTIQIDDRRSNYDTFYLEKSGSNVAVSATKATWIVGKGSNFCIKRSNGRDYDCL
-538 VVKTSTNK
+538 VFADGNWKCALNDWSHAGYLYEVK
-546 ATIQVTDTNS
+546 
-556 YLKLMNTSGS
+556 
-566 TSSIM
+566 
-571 AVEESYEW
+571 
-579 EVGLGSDFC
+579 
-588 WYAGLNNYYYLA
+588 
-600 YYGENW
+600 
-606 TSNNNWAYAGHL
+606 
-618 YAVEPGTTSTADKT
+618 PGTTSTADKT

-637 GLKRGDTE
+637 GVKPGNTE
-645 VTIGNVTYKVHVTDA
+645 VTVGNVTYKVHVTDA

-760 TLTEGKGGRD
+760 TMTEGKGGRD

-820 TYVTDWSDEQTQ
+820 TYVTDWSDKQT
-832 EMYGVALDFCVKYP
+832 ERMYGVALDFCVKYP
-846 SQDMRVPATFKN
+846 SQDTRVPATFKN
-858 SNTQWFNCKGE
+858 DNTQWFNCKGE

-881 YASGTNVDVG
+881 YASDTNVG
-891 SWKGMRTEFPYQGD
+891 SWKGLRTSSPSQGD

-924 MITATPSTSFSSAK
+924 MITATPSTSFNTATS
-938 YPLTCPTSINYTGT
+938 PLTCPTNIDYTGT

-962 VVTDSGLTKHSDYKM
+962 VVTDSGLTKHSAYTM

-992 GMLLTYYVRPKAVAN
+992 GMLLTYYVRPKTVAD

-1028 PQVPGTTFDSQI
+1028 PQDTGTTFDSNI
-1040 ALPKTTD
+1040 ALPNTTD
-1047 HIGNLENATITNDVD
+1047 RIGNLENATIKNDVG

-1079 QYRKTAFKCVELTKT
+1079 QYRKTAFKCVNLTKT

-1101 LYYTFDNSVAFVADF
+1101 LYYTFNNSVAFVADF

-1121 ITPKDVNSDL
+1121 ITPKDVNSNL
-1131 TAENITGAA
+1131 IAENITGAA

-1183 VTYLVYILPASN
+1183 VTYLVYVLPASN
-1195 VLYEENFLTQSG
+1195 VLYEENFLTESN
-1207 ESGLSWTQGTPAELG
+1207 ESGRTGWTESLFGTA
-1222 SQETQKVGDTTHTYN
+1222 QQQTQKLKEQQT
-1237 VFGRDT
+1237 FGFDT
-1243 AYDNVTGELGAW
+1243 AYEGVTSARGYW
-1255 TADGLVAGQGA
+1255 TAGGLM
-1266 TKDLS
+1266 TKANS
-1271 TEFYGNGFD
+1271 TKSLTTDFYGNAID
-1280 LIGNCGP
+1280 VIGSCGQK
-1287 DTGRV
+1287 TGMV
-1292 FLFISGANQIKLVDV
+1292 MVTIKNAETGKPVTAVVIETTYTAGTID
-1307 DTRYSGNTLNQVPL
+1307 QVPL
-1321 AHVML
+1321 AHIEL
-1326 GQEANYQVKVS
+1326 GEDNANYTAVIRGYAPLN
-1337 AAGLKA
+1337 AAQQQSGSLMLAADYYGGSYDALAADLAEMGL
-1343 TDATSA
+1343 
-1349 SYSLSGAAT
+1349 SLSDVEFIRASGAAAKT
-1358 YASDYAVGGY
+1358 AS
-1368 DADLYNVLAEN
+1368 
-1379 GLTMADVEYVKV
+1379 TRR
-1391 ESVPAATTRSA
+1391 AAQS
-1402 ASFYALD
+1402 YALETVVEGSSSD
-1409 TADVGGTVTHEAGTH
+1409 NTVT
-1424 VEIDGF
+1424 IDGF
-1430 RVYRSSANNTNYPKS
+1430 RVYRSANNEAYKELTNEY
-1445 EQDVRYLNILDAV
+1445 QVTYNNILKVMDGQFITAYV
-1458 DSFTA
+1458 DNKTVTDCDVS
-1463 FVEGSAADSE
+1463 
-1473 WKARDKYESAG
+1473 KYEKQG

-1492 RETNG
+1492 QKNQV
-1497 ENSAIAFKTEI
+1497 IAFKLLDSNNNAAADQEI
-1508 GEVVQISARAVENN
+1508 QISLSAVS
-1522 KPATLVVNGVAT
+1522 G
-1534 VIETNTEMYYTFTP
+1534 ETQYNSTKKISSTMEMYYTLTTN
-1548 DENGIVT
+1548 DKGIVT
-1555 IKNTGKGMLALG
+1555 IMNTGDNLLAIG
-1567 NLKIKKGTQVA
+1567 NVKVPAGCTTVAPRNLDTQELVRSINLA
-1578 ALSEEDYPA
+1578 
-1587 AIALLSLNAAPET
+1587 LNAAPET
-1600 PDEGFNP
+1600 PDTAFDP
-1607 AINAKVTTTR
+1607 AISAKVTTTR

-1664 TEKVPKSET
+1664 TEKVQKNEI
-1673 KTYEIVGYRA
+1673 KNYEIVGYRA
-1683 DGAASAPIVVESK
+1683 DGAASETIVVKSK